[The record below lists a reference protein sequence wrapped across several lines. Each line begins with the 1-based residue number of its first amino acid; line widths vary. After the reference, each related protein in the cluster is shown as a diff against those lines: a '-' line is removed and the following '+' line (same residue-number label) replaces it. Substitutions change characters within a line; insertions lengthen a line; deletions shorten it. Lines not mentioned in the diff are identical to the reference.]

1 MQQRKIEVESLPQ
14 LHSVRVTNLKRRTI
28 EIDLHSA
35 MLPEQ
40 IPAYHHRK
48 SRADADAESG
58 LESALNSSQTR
69 GQEIL
74 TKVIGTHRIS
84 SQDPFTDCRFETDL
98 LSTDNFDLVNVQW
111 QGAFKLEQEAIAD
124 RYIIYIALAGSLD
137 QKIDTHQSF
146 CCSLDTATIISPG
159 QKVESIA
166 SNTGTA
172 LLISI
177 DLQSINTAFGKLLD
191 RSLRQP
197 VVFCSTIDLTHELG
211 LSLKKLVQFLWDVA
225 AASNLNDFSSLVLRK
240 LEKAFL
246 ACLVE
251 GLPSNYS
258 DELMYQHDGSLACH
272 VRKARAFIEAH
283 LQDDI
288 NLGEIATAVGVCSR
302 LLQKAFAQHCG
313 CSPMRFVTQERLQ
326 RIRQVLE
333 AATSDL
339 KIVDVMMNYG
349 FTQGGKF
356 AKEYQQLFGEKPSET
371 LKRSRQCLQADIP
384 LWAEID
390 DARSDLIVGGCHA
403 ITSGRLTNGSSQMI
417 FTSEQLPS
425 KLAKIL
431 FPAVCFNN

>member
-35 MLPEQ
+35 MLREQ
-40 IPAYHHRK
+40 TPAYHRRK
-48 SRADADAESG
+48 SRGDAESE
-58 LESALNSSQTR
+58 LELALNSSQTR
-69 GQEIL
+69 GQEVL
-74 TKVIGTHRIS
+74 TNVIGTHRIS
-84 SQDPFTDCRFETDL
+84 PQDPLTDCRFETDL
-98 LSTDNFDLVNVQW
+98 LSTDNFDLINIQW

-172 LLISI
+172 LLIST
-177 DLQSINTAFGKLLD
+177 DLQSINTAFGELLD
-191 RSLRQP
+191 RSLKQP
-197 VVFCSTIDLTHELG
+197 VVFSSSIDLTHELG
-211 LSLKKLVQFLWDVA
+211 LSLKKFVQFLWEA
-225 AASNLNDFSSLVLRK
+225 AAQSQITDFSSLVLRK

-258 DELMYQHDGSLACH
+258 EELRYQHDGALACH
-272 VRKARAFIEAH
+272 VRKAQAFIEDH

-288 NLGEIATAVGVCSR
+288 NLGDIAAAAGVCSR
-302 LLQKAFAQHCG
+302 LIQKSFAQHCD
-313 CSPMRFVTQERLQ
+313 CSPMRFVTQLRLQ

-333 AATSDL
+333 TATTDL

-371 LKRSRQCLQADIP
+371 LKRSSQIARQHSP
-384 LWAEID
+384 LWRSID
-390 DARSDLIVGGCHA
+390 DAQSDRVVGGSWQC
-403 ITSGRLTNGSSQMI
+403 
-417 FTSEQLPS
+417 QLPLFKYS
-425 KLAKIL
+425 KNE
-431 FPAVCFNN
+431 FFHFY